1 MAPRILL
8 LAALLAFG
16 FSGPGVLADDRLR
29 GVGASGQDP
38 NQQAARVGWNTGGP
52 GDSKGAAEGV
62 TCCTRCPNHKWC
74 SPQTWQCYNWKVKP
88 YYRHC
93 Q

>member
-1 MAPRILL
+1 MAPRIVL

-29 GVGASGQDP
+29 GVGASD
-38 NQQAARVGWNTGGP
+38 QAAQVGWNSGRP

-74 SPQTWQCYNWKVKP
+74 SPQTWQCYNGKVKT
-88 YYRHC
+88 YYRQC